1 MIDAED
7 EMAIA
12 DAILKVIGDRIFR
25 QELITKGYEQALK
38 FSWRRTAQETLIG
51 YRQLITHHN
60 PI

>member
-12 DAILKVIGDRIFR
+12 DAILKVIGDREFR

-38 FSWRRTAQETLIG
+38 FSWGRTAQETLKG
-51 YRQLITHHN
+51 YQILEK
-60 PI
+60 